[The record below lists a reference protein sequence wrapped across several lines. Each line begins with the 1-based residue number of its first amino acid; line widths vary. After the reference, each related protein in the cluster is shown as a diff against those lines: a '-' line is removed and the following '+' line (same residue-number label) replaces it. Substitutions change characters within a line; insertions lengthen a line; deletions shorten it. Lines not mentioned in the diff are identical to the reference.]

1 MEENQKKIEELNA
14 SIKNWQEEIDNVWSK
29 RNTNASQDEIRNLRN
44 LINNAKREIDRLEG
58 NENVVTQTSEVNPEE
73 VLKKVQKEKES
84 ETAEKGRLK
93 LSIERLKEER
103 KDYTGNKDLYD
114 EYTRKI
120 EEVEKELGKLEMTQT
135 EKYERITTLKINLD
149 GLKEKREKFVDNKE
163 KYEEYTK
170 IIEKVEK
177 EYEELIKKEEEKEKN
192 IKILTKGKIQEEKE
206 KKEIESAIKKKQLQ
220 ISEVEYDTENA
231 MEEVELSSGEKIKQ
245 PKVIRLYK
253 ELDELKEKLKGK
265 DDKIKEYQDAIDQLK
280 GIEKEKQNHELTP
293 DETRYYHGQG
303 DLREYGGENG
313 EDTRKNRLDND
324 QYFAEEPKKEDLEQ
338 TDNQQTD
345 KGQEQTDNQQA
356 EEGQDQTDNQQTDKG
371 QGQTEGDPDQKFED
385 IFSNSKVT
393 VKNIRIDAKT
403 GKAYI
408 TSSRGGRTE
417 INLDDAMKSKR
428 QLFKNAGINSIL
440 KEMGATFM
448 ERVFVKRRINPVIL
462 AAIQSDPDLINDYV
476 DSIINGEE
484 MPFEYEASLSNP
496 DMSKR
501 AYNSLRRIGKREKE
515 MGEHVSGISSEK
527 GIRGLIG
534 RIFNRNEQL
543 PEAQE
548 EQRGPTTRERKQAF
562 VDRVNESSQNGDNN
576 VRQSNNTQTQ
586 TKTQTQTQTQ
596 TQNSGFEK
604 YEEIDL

>member
-586 TKTQTQTQTQ
+586 TKTQTQTQ
-596 TQNSGFEK
+596 NSGFEK

>member
-253 ELDELKEKLKGK
+253 ELDELKKKLKGK

-408 TSSRGGRTE
+408 TSSRGRRTE

-428 QLFKNAGINSIL
+428 QLFKNAGINKIL
-440 KEMGATFM
+440 RDMDATLLD
-448 ERVFVKRRINPVIL
+448 RVYVKRRINPVIL

-596 TQNSGFEK
+596 NSGFEK